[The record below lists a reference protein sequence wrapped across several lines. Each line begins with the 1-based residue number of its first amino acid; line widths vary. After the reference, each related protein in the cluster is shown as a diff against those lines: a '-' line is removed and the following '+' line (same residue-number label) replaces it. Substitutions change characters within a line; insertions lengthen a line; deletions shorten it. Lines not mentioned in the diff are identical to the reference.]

1 MKFTSSLVI
10 AALLGN
16 VTFDQINAI
25 QMNQF
30 AMVKEEPAAEA
41 TAPAAA
47 EATTEAA
54 ANTTATA
61 NATAAGNAT
70 ANATTTLT

>member
-10 AALLGN
+10 AALLGT

-41 TAPAAA
+41 TAPAA
-47 EATTEAA
+47 TEAA

-61 NATAAGNAT
+61 NATAPAAGNAT
-70 ANATTTLT
+70 ANATTPLT